1 MSHARGQNRRRVL
14 VLGFCLPFIISNL
27 IQQAC
32 ATELV
37 NTMFTDLQLP
47 SGEVLLVVDGAI
59 NRVNVANEAH
69 LDIGIIQSLPHH
81 SLRTTT
87 SVTDGVRQFD
97 GFLMRDLL
105 YFLLAEG
112 EVVTAHAL
120 NNYRV
125 DIPISDF
132 HDYDVLL
139 ATHMDGERLLPSG
152 KGPFWIIYPR
162 DTWRQLQDI
171 RYDYRW
177 VWQLHRLTIK

>member
-1 MSHARGQNRRRVL
+1 MSHARGQNRRWVL

-105 YFLLAEG
+105 HFLLAEG

-152 KGPFWIIYPR
+152 KGPLWIIYPR

>member
-1 MSHARGQNRRRVL
+1 MSHTRGQNRRWIL
-14 VLGFCLPFIISNL
+14 VLGFCFIFITPNL
-27 IQQAC
+27 IQHAF
-32 ATELV
+32 ATEPV
-37 NTMFTDLQLP
+37 NSMFSDLPLP

-59 NRVNVANEAH
+59 NRVNVGNEAH
-69 LDIGIIQSLPHH
+69 LDIGIIQRLPHH

-105 YFLLAEG
+105 HLLSAEG
-112 EVVTAHAL
+112 EVVMAHAL

-125 DIPISDF
+125 EIPISDF

-139 ATHMDGERLLPSG
+139 ATHMDGERLLSST